1 MIPDVVP
8 YLCCPVCRADLTAAQ
23 AAAQATATTAA
34 EAATPTALRCPRGHT
49 FNIARQGY
57 VDLSAGRLPHSGDT
71 AAMVAARDA
80 FLAAGHFAPVTAALA
95 THAVPG
101 LVVDVGAGTG
111 HHLAAVVEA
120 APSSVG
126 IALDVSKPALRRAA
140 RVHPRIGAALADA
153 WGPLPVRD
161 GAAATILNVFAP
173 RNAAEF
179 RRILAPDGR
188 LLVVTPTPRHLR
200 ELVERLGLIRVDP
213 DKEERVAATLDADF
227 AVVDRTRVE
236 ATLDLDRDGAAQAVA
251 MGPSAWHRAAAPDRL
266 PDRLAVTVS
275 VDVTTYAPR

>member
-8 YLCCPVCRADLTAAQ
+8 YLCCPVCRADLTAV
-23 AAAQATATTAA
+23 
-34 EAATPTALRCPRGHT
+34 ETALRCPRGHS

-57 VDLSAGRLPHSGDT
+57 ADLSTGRLPHSGDT
-71 AAMVAARDA
+71 AEMVAARDA
-80 FLAAGHFAPVTAALA
+80 FLAAGHFTPVTAALA
-95 THAVPG
+95 AHAVPG

-120 APSSVG
+120 APSCLG

-140 RVHPRIGAALADA
+140 RAHPRVGAALADA

-161 GAAATILNVFAP
+161 AAAATVLNVFAP

-188 LLVVTPTPRHLR
+188 LVVVTPTPRHLG
-200 ELVERLGLIRVDP
+200 ELVERLNLIRVDP
-213 DKEERVAATLDADF
+213 AKEDRVAATLDADF
-227 AVVDRTRVE
+227 AVVGRTRVE
-236 ATLDLDRDGAAQAVA
+236 AGLDLDRDGAAQAVA
-251 MGPSAWHRAAAPDRL
+251 MGPSAWHVDVPPERL
-266 PDRLAVTVS
+266 PDRLAVTLS
-275 VDVTTYAPR
+275 VDVTAYAPR

>member
-8 YLCCPVCRADLTAAQ
+8 YLCCPVCRADLTAAD
-23 AAAQATATTAA
+23 
-34 EAATPTALRCPRGHT
+34 TALRCPRGHT

-71 AAMVAARDA
+71 VEMVAARDA

-95 THAVPG
+95 TRAVPG

-111 HHLAAVVEA
+111 HHLAAVLDA

-140 RVHPRIGAALADA
+140 RVHPRVGAALADT

-161 GAAATILNVFAP
+161 GAAGLVLDVFAP
-173 RNAAEF
+173 RNATEF

-188 LLVVTPTPRHLR
+188 LVVVTPTARHLG

-213 DKEERVAATLDADF
+213 AKEERVAATLEADF
-227 AVVDRTRVE
+227 AVVDRARVE
-236 ATLDLDRDGAAQAVA
+236 AKLDLDRDGAAQAVA
-251 MGPSAWHRAAAPDRL
+251 MGPSAWHTGRASAPGPDRVAATL
-266 PDRLAVTVS
+266 S